1 VLLSDRLLE
10 KKWTYRRSS
19 SERDLTPA
27 SEDNTND
34 PPPPPL
40 PTTPIPNVVVAS
52 ADFSGNN
59 RLSRIFSVRRSGD
72 SSPAASGV
80 PESTNAGPGMH
91 PLPEEE
97 EAMLG
102 GGVGGV
108 APAVPP
114 PTLPPLP
121 PPLMSPE
128 QTKRRY
134 IVNSLVQSENNYL
147 GNESGIGII
156 KAFVCQTPSC
166 DNFLH
171 YIFPSF
177 DSSAQLWS

>member
-1 VLLSDRLLE
+1 MLLSDRLLE

-27 SEDNTND
+27 SPEDTNND

-40 PTTPIPNVVVAS
+40 PTTPIPNVVVASS

-72 SSPAASGV
+72 SSPAIGV
-80 PESTNAGPGMH
+80 PESSNAGPGMH

-97 EAMLG
+97 EAMLGVGG

-147 GNESGIGII
+147 G
-156 KAFVCQTPSC
+156 V
-166 DNFLH
+166 
-171 YIFPSF
+171 
-177 DSSAQLWS
+177 

>member
-1 VLLSDRLLE
+1 
-10 KKWTYRRSS
+10 
-19 SERDLTPA
+19 
-27 SEDNTND
+27 
-34 PPPPPL
+34 
-40 PTTPIPNVVVAS
+40 
-52 ADFSGNN
+52 
-59 RLSRIFSVRRSGD
+59 VRRSGD
-72 SSPAASGV
+72 SPPAA
-80 PESTNAGPGMH
+80 ESSNAGPGMH

-97 EAMLG
+97 EAMLGVGG

-147 GNESGIGII
+147 G
-156 KAFVCQTPSC
+156 V
-166 DNFLH
+166 
-171 YIFPSF
+171 
-177 DSSAQLWS
+177 

>member
-1 VLLSDRLLE
+1 MLLSDRLLE

-27 SEDNTND
+27 SEDD

-40 PTTPIPNVVVAS
+40 PTTPVPNVVVASS

-72 SSPAASGV
+72 SSPATS
-80 PESTNAGPGMH
+80 ESSNAGPGMH

-97 EAMLG
+97 EAMLGG

-121 PPLMSPE
+121 PTLMSPE

-147 GNESGIGII
+147 GDGG
-156 KAFVCQTPSC
+156 
-166 DNFLH
+166 
-171 YIFPSF
+171 
-177 DSSAQLWS
+177 